1 MNIIFTT
8 ISMRGGGTE
17 RVISILANRLVNRG
31 HNVTILMIA
40 DPTIEYNLDER
51 VQTLGITDT
60 VGGSMSGRIKRLRGI
75 RRIVKEAYRHIT
87 ADSCI
92 EENGDTR
99 VIAMGTVASMF
110 TLLATLGLRVPII
123 ISERNDPNRLN
134 HRPIKPIE
142 RMLRDLLYTRA
153 ARIVLQTRDAIS
165 CFSGKTARNCVIIPN
180 PLPEAMP
187 APGDVNKRAKSII
200 TAGRLTE
207 QKNHKLLIEVFGRI
221 ADILPDYELKIF
233 GKGELEDELQ
243 KLINERGLGERA
255 HLCGFSDNL
264 YGELASG
271 GIYVSSSDW
280 EGISNSLMEAL
291 AMGIP
296 TVATDCPMGGS
307 RMCIRDGENGFLV
320 KPGDADAMADR
331 IIRLATDS
339 QLALRISQSAVAIR
353 DEFSVDKILDM
364 WLQPTT

>member
-1 MNIIFTT
+1 
-8 ISMRGGGTE
+8 
-17 RVISILANRLVNRG
+17 
-31 HNVTILMIA
+31 
-40 DPTIEYNLDER
+40 
-51 VQTLGITDT
+51 
-60 VGGSMSGRIKRLRGI
+60 
-75 RRIVKEAYRHIT
+75 
-87 ADSCI
+87 
-92 EENGDTR
+92 
-99 VIAMGTVASMF
+99 MGTVASMF
-110 TLLATLGLRVPII
+110 TLLATLGLRVPVI

-142 RMLRDLLYTRA
+142 RMLRDLLYARA

-221 ADILPDYELKIF
+221 ADILPEYELKIF

-320 KPGDADAMADR
+320 EPGDADAMADR

>member
-40 DPTIEYNLDER
+40 DPTIEYSLDER

-60 VGGSMSGRIKRLRGI
+60 VGGSMSGRIKRLREI

-92 EENGDTR
+92 EANGDTR

-142 RMLRDLLYTRA
+142 RMLRDLLYARA

-221 ADILPDYELKIF
+221 ADILPEYELKIF

-243 KLINERGLGERA
+243 KLINEKGLICVASATISTVSLLPVEYMYLLQTGKEYPI
-255 HLCGFSDNL
+255 HLWRLSQ
-264 YGELASG
+264 
-271 GIYVSSSDW
+271 W
-280 EGISNSLMEAL
+280 EYLL
-291 AMGIP
+291 
-296 TVATDCPMGGS
+296 
-307 RMCIRDGENGFLV
+307 
-320 KPGDADAMADR
+320 
-331 IIRLATDS
+331 
-339 QLALRISQSAVAIR
+339 
-353 DEFSVDKILDM
+353 
-364 WLQPTT
+364 LQPTAPWEARVCVFAMVRMASW